1 MSRTGGDRAR
11 VAPSREERA
20 PASRAR
26 SKDAGAR
33 SHASVMDSLLRSRL
47 RASEG
52 AYFKSEQE
60 RDLER
65 LARERARK
73 LRDGEL
79 ARERMIEGEGVG
91 TSDASR
97 ASSEARASGSEYAK
111 SASAERGGVDKL
123 ASVYAEELRLPGTTN
138 RARATVLRREVGN
151 ESVGSHEVWAS
162 GGGGRES
169 VSIFDAHA
177 GAKLNRRDWMRA
189 VSADLKRAA
198 EQRKSLSPM
207 ELRALEAS
215 HAAQRHALIGGVRA
229 LAYGTALCMV
239 GVVGG
244 SYAASSMLD
253 VSTHAEFARKFK
265 DTFEPYVERARSS
278 ASPYKSW
285 VASDAVATDGVS
297 TRVESI
303 QNSRVVQ
310 KLRKKLGRR
319 EKDSGPW

>member
-1 MSRTGGDRAR
+1 VARESVRRVSTRVRCDARTGRAARRR
-11 VAPSREERA
+11 VSTRVR
-20 PASRAR
+20 
-26 SKDAGAR
+26 
-33 SHASVMDSLLRSRL
+33 MDSLLRSRL

-52 AYFKSEQE
+52 AFFKSEQE

-79 ARERMIEGEGVG
+79 ESERMIEGERAG
-91 TSDASR
+91 SFDASSSV
-97 ASSEARASGSEYAK
+97 ASASRASGSEYAK

-138 RARATVLRREVGN
+138 RARATVLRREVGYDVD
-151 ESVGSHEVWAS
+151 ESRGIWAS
-162 GGGGRES
+162 GGGSSEV

-198 EQRKSLSPM
+198 ERRKMLSPM

-215 HAAQRHALIGGVRA
+215 HTAQRHALVGGVRA

-239 GVVGG
+239 GIVGG

-253 VSTHAEFARKFK
+253 VSTHVEFSRKFK
-265 DTFEPYVERARSS
+265 DTFEPYVERARSL
-278 ASPYKSW
+278 AIPYKSW
-285 VASDAVATDGVS
+285 VVSDAKAIDGVS
-297 TRVESI
+297 TRVEKI
-303 QNSRVVQ
+303 QNSLVVQ
-310 KLRKKLGRR
+310 KLRNKLGRR
-319 EKDSGPW
+319 DSGPW